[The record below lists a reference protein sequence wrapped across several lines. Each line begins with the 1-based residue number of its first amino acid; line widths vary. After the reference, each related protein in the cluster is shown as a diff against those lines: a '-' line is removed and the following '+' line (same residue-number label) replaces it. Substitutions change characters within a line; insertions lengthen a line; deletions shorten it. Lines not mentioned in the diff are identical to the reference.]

1 MNGVGARVVGVIAL
15 VLSAGSV
22 ALGFVSRVHHPRR
35 FIGLLV
41 LCGVFLVVG
50 VALLVVAG
58 RGGRAPQ
65 SSS

>member
-1 MNGVGARVVGVIAL
+1 MNGFGARVIGVVAL
-15 VLSAGSV
+15 VLAAGSI

-41 LCGVFLVVG
+41 LCGLFLVVG

-65 SSS
+65 STP